1 MHFQYK
7 VIKFVLGDIK
17 ILYPTTLEMKKT
29 HKVVQSLEKWK
40 FTTCAP
46 LKILLTENQDCL
58 PLWHIV
64 NNVIPCIKERKF
76 LDFRLDICP
85 CRW

>member
-29 HKVVQSLEKWK
+29 HKVVQSLEK
-40 FTTCAP
+40 
-46 LKILLTENQDCL
+46 
-58 PLWHIV
+58 
-64 NNVIPCIKERKF
+64 
-76 LDFRLDICP
+76 
-85 CRW
+85 